1 MSKLAFTLIELILV
15 VILIGFISFLVIRL
29 PSFVSSKEV
38 SILTLRKF
46 LYPNG
51 TFYLFN
57 DGSEIAIKDK
67 NISLN
72 IPFETP
78 EVYVFNGNFFEKKE
92 FDEYLGD
99 KKIVFKYRVKRGIGD
114 SFILHSGDKFYV
126 FKPFLIKSFDNFS
139 DAKDFFLL
147 RDYQP
152 KLGDY
157 Y

>member
-1 MSKLAFTLIELILV
+1 MSKVAFTLIELILV

-29 PSFVSSKEV
+29 PSFISSREV
-38 SILTLRKF
+38 NILTLRDF

-57 DGSEIAIKDK
+57 DGSEIAVKDK
-67 NISLN
+67 NITLN
-72 IPFETP
+72 ISFSAP
-78 EVYVFNGNFFEKKE
+78 EIYIFNGNFFEKKE
-92 FDEYLGD
+92 FGYLGD
-99 KKIVFKYRVKRGIGD
+99 KKVVFKYSVKRGIGD

-152 KLGDY
+152 KMGDY

>member
-29 PSFVSSKEV
+29 PSFVTSKEV

-51 TFYLFN
+51 TFYLFS

-72 IPFETP
+72 ISFETP
-78 EVYVFNGNFFEKKE
+78 VVYVYNGNFFEKKE
-92 FDEYLGD
+92 FDYLGE
-99 KKIVFKYRVKRGIGD
+99 KKIIFKYRVKRGIGD
-114 SFILHSGDKFYV
+114 SFILQNGEKYYV
-126 FKPFLIKSFDNFS
+126 FKPFLIKEFNSFD

-147 RDYQP
+147 KDYQP
-152 KLGDY
+152 KLGEY